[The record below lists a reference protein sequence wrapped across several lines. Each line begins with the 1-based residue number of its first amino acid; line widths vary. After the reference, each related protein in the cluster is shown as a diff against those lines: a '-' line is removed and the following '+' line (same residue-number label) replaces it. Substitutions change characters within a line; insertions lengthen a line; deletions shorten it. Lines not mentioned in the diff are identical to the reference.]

1 MTFKDKG
8 VDNNNK
14 FMPLSKDDDKLLK
27 KYKAIWTKI

>member
-14 FMPLSKDDDKLLK
+14 LMPLNKDDELLK
-27 KYKAIWTKI
+27 KYKAI